1 MTLKLRA
8 THLAPPAY
16 AHLKA
21 YAVLS
26 DNWQI
31 GSIWEARPQER
42 LGSGS
47 GVGVPFDTDM
57 IKTNGYVRSLDEAK
71 AQFQV
76 AWGTWADLAERLSP
90 VTYEKPRR
98 SGAR

>member
-57 IKTNGYVRSLDEAK
+57 IKTNGYVESLDEAK

-76 AWGTWADLAERLSP
+76 AWGTWADLAERLSSDKRKAP
-90 VTYEKPRR
+90 PKR
-98 SGAR
+98 G